1 MKNITYYKYNVN
13 RVFINVSCK
22 FEVSYAS
29 VYIWKYFGFLVA
41 LKNIIYEYEIKGNS
55 VFK

>member
-1 MKNITYYKYNVN
+1 MYYKYNVN